1 MRPIGAKIVKMILLG
16 RVVYTVAGDIVK
28 NFQAIKN
35 AAASVFEAFKDF
47 ASGNFSEAWDKIRK
61 SATGFDLSDSKKALD
76 DLEQIVELLEEGK
89 MSLEE
94 SLELYERGMK
104 LAGLCQSR
112 LESAEKRIECLTGEL
127 PPDLI

>member
-1 MRPIGAKIVKMILLG
+1 MQGGRGGVAVKEEETSL
-16 RVVYTVAGDIVK
+16 
-28 NFQAIKN
+28 
-35 AAASVFEAFKDF
+35 E
-47 ASGNFSEAWDKIRK
+47 E
-61 SATGFDLSDSKKALD
+61 ALD

-94 SLELYERGMK
+94 SLELYEKGMK

>member
-1 MRPIGAKIVKMILLG
+1 VKEEETSL
-16 RVVYTVAGDIVK
+16 
-28 NFQAIKN
+28 
-35 AAASVFEAFKDF
+35 E
-47 ASGNFSEAWDKIRK
+47 E
-61 SATGFDLSDSKKALD
+61 ALD

-94 SLELYERGMK
+94 SLELYEKGMK
-104 LAGLCQSR
+104 LTGLCQSR

>member
-1 MRPIGAKIVKMILLG
+1 MKEEETSL
-16 RVVYTVAGDIVK
+16 
-28 NFQAIKN
+28 
-35 AAASVFEAFKDF
+35 E
-47 ASGNFSEAWDKIRK
+47 E
-61 SATGFDLSDSKKALD
+61 ALD
-76 DLEQIVELLEEGK
+76 DLEQIVEVLEEGK

-94 SLELYERGMK
+94 SLELYEKGMK